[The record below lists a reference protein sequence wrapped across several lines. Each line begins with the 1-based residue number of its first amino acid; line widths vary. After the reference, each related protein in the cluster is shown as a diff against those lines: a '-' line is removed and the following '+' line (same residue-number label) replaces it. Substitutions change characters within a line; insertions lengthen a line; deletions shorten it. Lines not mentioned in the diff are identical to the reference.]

1 MQRVKRVRIGVALAA
16 IAVALGWVATKG
28 LSSSL
33 VYYQTP
39 TDMLAKGHAAV
50 GERTR
55 LGGFVLP
62 GSVQRG
68 GSTIRFVV
76 SDGSARM
83 SVVDTGGVPS
93 LFKAGQGVVVEGALG
108 DDGAFHADTALVKH
122 SSDYRPPKPG
132 ETPRS
137 ADLAGG

>member
-1 MQRVKRVRIGVALAA
+1 MRRGRVLVALAA
-16 IAVALGWVATKG
+16 IAVGMGWVAAKG

-39 TDMLAKGHAAV
+39 TDVLAKGQAAV
-50 GERTR
+50 GEWARF
-55 LGGFVLP
+55 GGYVLP

-68 GSTIRFVV
+68 GASIRFVV

-93 LFKAGQGVVVEGALG
+93 LFRAGQGVVVEGALG
-108 DDGAFHADTALVKH
+108 SDGAFHADTVLVKH
-122 SSDYRPPKPG
+122 SGDYRPPRQG
-132 ETPRS
+132 ETPHT
-137 ADLAGG
+137 ADLQAGG